1 MVSEVMAMTAVP
13 GGLSRDEY
21 LRQRL
26 QREREREREV
36 AYGSR

>member
-1 MVSEVMAMTAVP
+1 MAMTAVP

-26 QREREREREV
+26 QREREV